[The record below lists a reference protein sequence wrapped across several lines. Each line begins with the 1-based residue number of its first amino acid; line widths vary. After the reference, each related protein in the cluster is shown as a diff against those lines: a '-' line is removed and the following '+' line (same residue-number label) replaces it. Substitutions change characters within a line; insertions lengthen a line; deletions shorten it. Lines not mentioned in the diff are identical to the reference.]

1 VGAAAILLL
10 LGSSL
15 RFADVTIDSGIRFR
29 HHNQGSP
36 EKHLVEIM
44 SGGGGFWD
52 YDGDGD
58 LDLYFLN
65 APPAANALYRN
76 EDGRFTEVTEQAG
89 LRSAGYSM
97 GCAAADYDNDG
108 DLDLFVSGFGPSRL
122 YRNEGDGTFL
132 DVTERAG
139 VGRASFAASVSFLD
153 IEGDSDLD
161 LYVTTYVEYRLD
173 NPVSCGDRGSG
184 FRTYCHP
191 NNYAGAPDL
200 LYRNEGD
207 GTFRDVSVEGGVA
220 LEEGRGLGVVA
231 TDPDEDGDPDLY
243 VANDAMMNYFF
254 ENQGGGRFE
263 ETALRLG
270 VGFDENGRPE
280 GSMGLD
286 AGDYDSDGKLDLFVT
301 NLENEGNTLYRLLDE
316 GGYED
321 ASYAAGV
328 AIPSL
333 PWVGF
338 GTGFFDA
345 DNDADPDLF
354 VANGH
359 VMDQP
364 GALSDLARYAQPKQ
378 LYENEGGRYRDVSG
392 SGGEPFEKKQVGR
405 GVAFGDWDNDG
416 DPDVLVMN
424 NDDVPNL
431 LRNETETGNHWTL
444 LRLVG
449 TRSNRDGVG
458 ARVVLEAGGRKQID
472 EVRCG
477 YSYLSMHDLRL
488 HFGLGAATTIDR
500 LSIRWPSGQ
509 EQSLTDLPADEVLWI
524 REGLDL
530 QSRTNRIRAGSGQRF
545 SSAAR
550 RLSASERLRGS
561 PETSLERYR
570 R

>member
-1 VGAAAILLL
+1 
-10 LGSSL
+10 
-15 RFADVTIDSGIRFR
+15 
-29 HHNQGSP
+29 
-36 EKHLVEIM
+36 M

-76 EDGRFTEVTEQAG
+76 EEGRFTEVTEQAG
-89 LRSAGYSM
+89 LESLGYSM
-97 GCAAADYDNDG
+97 GCATADYDNDG
-108 DLDLFVSGFGPSRL
+108 DLDLFVSGFGPGRL

-132 DVTERAG
+132 DVTEWAG
-139 VGRASFAASVSFLD
+139 VGGASFAASVSFVD

-161 LYVTTYVEYRLD
+161 LYVTTYIEYRLD
-173 NPVSCGDRGSG
+173 NPVFCGDRARG

-207 GTFRDVSVEGGVA
+207 GTFGDVSVEAGVA
-220 LEEGRGLGVVA
+220 LEDGRGLGVVA

-254 ENQGGGRFE
+254 RNLGGGRFE

-270 VGFDENGRPE
+270 VGFDEDGRPE
-280 GSMGLD
+280 GSMGVD
-286 AGDYDSDGKLDLFVT
+286 AADFDGDGKLDLFVT
-301 NLENEGNTLYRLLDE
+301 NLENEGNTLYRLLDD
-316 GGYED
+316 GYVD
-321 ASYAAGV
+321 ASHAAGT
-328 AIPSL
+328 ALPSL

-359 VMDQP
+359 VLDQP

-392 SGGEPFEKKQVGR
+392 SGGEPFEKEQVGR
-405 GVAFGDWDNDG
+405 GVAFGDFDDDG
-416 DPDVLVMN
+416 DPDLLVMN

-431 LRNETETGNHWTL
+431 LRNETKTGNHWTL

-449 TRSNRDGVG
+449 RRSNRDGAG
-458 ARVVLEAGGRKQID
+458 ARVKVSSAGRIQVD
-472 EVRCG
+472 ELRIG
-477 YSYLSMHDLRL
+477 GSYLSMHDLRL
-488 HFGLGAATTIDR
+488 HFGLGTGERIDQ
-500 LSIRWPSGQ
+500 LDVRWPSGLS
-509 EQSLTDLPADEVLWI
+509 ESFRDLPADRLLLLV
-524 REGLDL
+524 EGNDAFV
-530 QSRTNRIRAGSGQRF
+530 R
-545 SSAAR
+545 
-550 RLSASERLRGS
+550 
-561 PETSLERYR
+561 
-570 R
+570 